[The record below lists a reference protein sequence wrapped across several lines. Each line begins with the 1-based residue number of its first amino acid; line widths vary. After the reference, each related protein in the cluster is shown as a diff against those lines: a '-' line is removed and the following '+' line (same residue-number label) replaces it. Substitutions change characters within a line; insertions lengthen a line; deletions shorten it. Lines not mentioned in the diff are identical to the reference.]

1 MGTGGSVR
9 TAQRVAL
16 RCSAKNMVA
25 SRYETPCAGKAFVS
39 RTQVCLQE
47 TSAPSLD
54 LTSGAPENKPTPPP
68 ADEARL
74 LFLFVSEL
82 DTFLFFIH
90 P

>member
-1 MGTGGSVR
+1 MR

-16 RCSAKNMVA
+16 RCSAKNTEA
-25 SRYETPCAGKAFVS
+25 SRYETPCARKAFVS
-39 RTQVCLQE
+39 RTQFCLQV
-47 TSAPSLD
+47 TSTASLD
-54 LTSGAPENKPTPPP
+54 LTSGVPENKPTRPP
-68 ADEARL
+68 ADEAHL